1 MTKKIAVINDL
12 SGFGRC
18 SLTAAISVIAA
29 MGVSPCPLPTA
40 ILTAQ
45 TGYPSYYCDDYTDK
59 IEIFRQEWAK
69 MGENF
74 DGIYTGFVAGEEQIR
89 QIFRFLDTFY
99 RPGENGNFLLV
110 DPVLGDD
117 GKPYDFYTPELG
129 AQMRALALQAD
140 IITPN
145 VTELCLLTDT
155 SWDALTMQDDP
166 EELFAKAEKLGRQLC
181 QDGPEDVVVTGIEF
195 TDDAGVPQM
204 GNLHITEASCELSA
218 FPDAHGSYSGTGDLF
233 ASCLAGGTARGD
245 ALSDSIEKAGAFL
258 EKAMADSVREDVPPE
273 DGVNYEKY
281 LSMLL

>member
-29 MGVSPCPLPTA
+29 MGVTPCPLPTA

-59 IEIFRQEWAK
+59 MEIFRSEWEK
-69 MGENF
+69 MGEDF

-99 RPGENGNFLLV
+99 HPGTGGNFLLV

-117 GKPYDFYTPELG
+117 GVPYDFYTPALG
-129 AQMRALALQAD
+129 SQMRDLAMKAD
-140 IITPN
+140 IMTPN
-145 VTELCLLTDT
+145 ITELCLLTDT
-155 SWDALTMQDDP
+155 SCESLTAGSDP
-166 EELFAKAEKLGRQLC
+166 DRLFAKIEELGRQLC

-195 TDDAGVPQM
+195 TDDAGNRLM
-204 GNLHITEASCELSA
+204 GNLHVTKDACELSA
-218 FPDAHGSYSGTGDLF
+218 FPDACGSYSGTGDLF

-258 EKAMADSVREDVPPE
+258 EKAMTDSVREGVPPE
-273 DGVNYEKY
+273 AGVNYEKF
-281 LSMLL
+281 LSEL